1 MAVHQEGTG
10 GGHVNTSG
18 LPGDNRMGVGVG
30 FQGGKRALSV
40 GYQRMIRPNASIS
53 IRAGFSG
60 SERTT
65 GIGAG
70 FNW

>member
-1 MAVHQEGTG
+1 
-10 GGHVNTSG
+10 
-18 LPGDNRMGVGVG
+18 MGVGVG
-30 FQGGKRALSV
+30 FQAGKRALSV

-53 IRAGFSG
+53 IGAGFSG

-70 FNW
+70 FSW